1 MSGGSGALPVVRH
14 NSHRREHPDAT
25 AGCNDREPAT
35 GVRGGEGDA
44 GSGPPAPDA
53 DSKLIL
59 SREAGDRSGAT
70 ALEFMDDLRS
80 RPASRV
86 QPATDGHKAC
96 PEAVEGA
103 FGGDVDRSGCTA
115 TLRKGSVAAAPPG
128 ASAFASAA

>member
-1 MSGGSGALPVVRH
+1 MPRQAATIRSLPRAFEVVK
-14 NSHRREHPDAT
+14 EMKEMQ
-25 AGCNDREPAT
+25 AG
-35 GVRGGEGDA
+35 
-44 GSGPPAPDA
+44 GPPAPDA

-86 QPATDGHKAC
+86 QPATDGHGAC